1 MNRVVVVAALV
12 AITSPAFAQSAQ
24 KLTMAE
30 AVDVAMRQNP
40 AVRQSQAAFTAAQG
54 RVDLAK
60 VPLHPTVSV
69 SASVTEGSRRTG
81 PCDNDMSMTC
91 GGFFDPTAS
100 TGLAAQANWRIWDFG
115 QTAANV
121 RAAEA
126 NAAAVQAGLGT
137 TSLDIRRNVEVAY
150 LEAVARQRLV
160 TVAESTVKSEELH
173 LDQAKRFVAA
183 QAKDPIEVAQA
194 QSRAAN
200 AHASLAQAQ
209 SNAAVALANLR
220 AAIGW
225 VDPTTAPAIDPNWQV
240 PTQNE
245 PAPLGTLVQEA
256 RKFRPELVAA
266 DKQIEAAQAS
276 VDAAH
281 AERRPVLAA
290 TAQSQWNPAQTDWAP
305 QPSWSAGL
313 TLSWQ
318 LWDGGRSR
326 ADVKVAQAN
335 LINAEAERDALLV
348 TLTSALESARAEIVA
363 NHAAVDA
370 SNEAV
375 TAAQAQLKLADA
387 RYTQGLG
394 SQIELADAQ
403 QAVTTAQGNLI
414 QAEWQLASAWAGL
427 YRALGGEH

>member
-1 MNRVVVVAALV
+1 MNRVVVVAGLA
-12 AITSPAFAQSAQ
+12 AFASPAFAQSAQ
-24 KLTMAE
+24 KLTMAQ

-40 AVRQSQAAFTAAQG
+40 SVRQSQAAYTAAQG
-54 RVDLAK
+54 RIDLAK
-60 VPLHPTVSV
+60 VPLHPTVAV
-69 SASVTEGSRRTG
+69 SASVAEGSRRTQ
-81 PCDNDMSMTC
+81 PCANDMTMTC
-91 GGFFDPTAS
+91 GGFFDPTTS

-126 NAAAVQAGLGT
+126 NAAAAQAGLGT

-150 LEAVARQRLV
+150 LEAVARNRLV
-160 TVAESTVKSEELH
+160 TVAEATVKSEELH

-225 VDPTTAPAIDPNWQV
+225 VDPSTAPAIDPNWQV

-245 PAPLGTLVQEA
+245 PAPLGTLVEQA

-266 DKQIEAAQAS
+266 DKQIEAAQAA

-281 AERRPVLAA
+281 AERRPVLSA
-290 TAQSQWNPAQTDWAP
+290 TAQTQWNPAQGDWSP
-305 QPSWSAGL
+305 QPSWTAGL

-318 LWDGGRSR
+318 VWDGGRSR

-335 LINAEAERDALLV
+335 LINAQAERDALLV

-363 NHAAVDA
+363 NRAAVDA

-387 RYTQGLG
+387 RYSQGLG

-414 QAEWQLASAWAGL
+414 SAEWQLASAWAGL
-427 YRALGGEH
+427 YRALGGER

>member
-12 AITSPAFAQSAQ
+12 TLTSPAFAQSAQ

-69 SASVTEGSRRTG
+69 SASVTEGSRRSG
-81 PCDNDMSMTC
+81 PCATDMTMTC

-240 PTQNE
+240 PTQSE

-290 TAQSQWNPAQTDWAP
+290 TAQTQWNPAQDDWAP
-305 QPSWSAGL
+305 QPSWAAGL

-363 NHAAVDA
+363 NRAAVDA

-414 QAEWQLASAWAGL
+414 SAEWQLASAWAGL